1 MMNDENQIEILNHL
15 TSTEEIQPV
24 RLGRIGY
31 VNVDPIYYGLEH
43 SGKPDW
49 LEIVSAPP
57 SELNR
62 MLFEGALDI
71 SAVSAFAYAR
81 HREEWLLLPD
91 FCIACTGNVLSVLLV
106 SRYPIEA
113 LSGKRIYITDESAT
127 AASLIQLVLRMRHV
141 SPAYETGK
149 ILKPEDVREDLG
161 AALVIGDT
169 ALRENWHAAFP
180 YVWDLGDLWSELTG
194 LPFVFA
200 VWAVRKSFGQAHPK
214 AVATVSTLL
223 NESRRI
229 GMRHLE
235 EVATAASARLRVE
248 KSICDKY
255 FANFC
260 FSLRPSQI
268 KGLTTFF
275 HHLHEEGFFRE
286 PIELSFF
293 QGPG

>member
-1 MMNDENQIEILNHL
+1 MEILRYF

-43 SGKPDW
+43 SVKPDW

-62 MLFEGALDI
+62 MLFTGALDI
-71 SAVSAFAYAR
+71 SSVSAFAYAL
-81 HREEWLLLPD
+81 HRKDWFLLPD
-91 FCIACTGNVLSVLLV
+91 FCIACTGNVMSVLLV
-106 SRYPIEA
+106 SRYPLEA

-127 AASLIQLVLRMRHV
+127 AASLIRLVLKMRHV
-141 SPAYETGK
+141 SPAYEIGK
-149 ILKPEDVREDLG
+149 ILKPEDVREDFG

-200 VWAVRKSFGQAHPK
+200 VWAVRRSFAEAHPK
-214 AVATVSTLL
+214 TVSTVLALL
-223 NESRRI
+223 KESRI
-229 GMRHLE
+229 VGMRHLE
-235 EVATAASARLRVE
+235 EVAMTAATRLRVE
-248 KSICDKY
+248 NTICDQY

-260 FSLRPSQI
+260 YDLKPPQI
-268 KGLTTFF
+268 RGLTTFF
-275 HHLHEEGFFRE
+275 HHLHEEGFFSD

-293 QGPG
+293 HEPG